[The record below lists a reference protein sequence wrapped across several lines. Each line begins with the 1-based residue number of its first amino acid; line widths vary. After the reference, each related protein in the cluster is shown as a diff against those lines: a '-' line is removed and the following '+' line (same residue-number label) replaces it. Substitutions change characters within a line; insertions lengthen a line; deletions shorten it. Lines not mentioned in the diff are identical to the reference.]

1 MSEYNMSNMCFTP
14 DLVVQMCFVNRQKN
28 RNLAILNSQY
38 MLHVHA
44 ISINYKK
51 QGLQGD

>member
-1 MSEYNMSNMCFTP
+1 MSEYMSNMCFTP
-14 DLVVQMCFVNRQKN
+14 DLVVQNVFNRQKN
-28 RNLAILNSQY
+28 RTVAILNSQY